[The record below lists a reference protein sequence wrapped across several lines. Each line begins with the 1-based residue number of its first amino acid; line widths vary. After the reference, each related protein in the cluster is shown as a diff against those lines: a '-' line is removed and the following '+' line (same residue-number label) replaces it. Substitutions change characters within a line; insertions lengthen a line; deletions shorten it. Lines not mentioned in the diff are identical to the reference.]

1 MPTWGIVMKQLWA
14 PWRMTYI
21 NEIDVVKEE
30 GCFFC
35 NAWRDHGRER
45 ETLLVGRGKDAFIML
60 NRFPYSNAHL
70 LIAPARHV
78 GTVDEVDLDEG
89 AEMWRLIAI
98 AKKALANAFSPHG
111 FNIGINQGRVAGA
124 GVVDHLHAH
133 IVPRWDGDVN
143 FMPVFADVRVIPQ
156 ALEETRD
163 RLAPFV
169 EELLNRDS

>member
-1 MPTWGIVMKQLWA
+1 MKQLWA

-21 NEIDVVKEE
+21 GDIDKEKDD

-35 NAWRDHGRER
+35 RYWRETGRER
-45 ETLLVGRGKDAFIML
+45 ENLVLGRGRDAFILL
-60 NRFPYSNAHL
+60 NRYPYTNGHL
-70 LIAPARHV
+70 MIAPARHA
-78 GTVDEVDLDEG
+78 GLMEEVADAEG
-89 AEMWRLIAI
+89 AEIWRLTTI
-98 AKKALANAFSPHG
+98 AKKALTNAFGPQG

-124 GVVDHLHAH
+124 GVVDHLHVH

-169 EELLNRDS
+169 EELLR